1 MGLDE
6 KLAAGEVI
14 VLDGATG
21 TEIARLGGEMN
32 PAAWCAV
39 ANRDHPDIV
48 RGVHESYLEA
58 GADVITTNTFA
69 TCRHVLEGAGL
80 GDETVAINRCA
91 VELAR
96 EARDRVAP
104 GRAVAIAGSM
114 SNTVAWRPGT
124 VGPDPAYFP
133 SPEEETANYRE
144 MADTLAE
151 AGCDLLVMEMMM
163 DVARA
168 TRVTEAALATGLPVW
183 IGISASQGSDGTM
196 IGWDVEREENG
207 RLPEGYSPPP
217 REALETIIDALVALG
232 PRAVGIMHSSVESTS
247 PGLRILY
254 ERWDGPV
261 MAYPEVMRFD
271 SAGHLA
277 RVLIEPEEF
286 ASLCRGWVE
295 GGAQIIG
302 GCCGTTVSHIRAMV
316 DALPERPGPRPPPL
330 SRLPFA
336 PARVPRPR
344 GSVIAAVRHHEA
356 RRSGHPFERPLSERP
371 RPQLPGRRPFES
383 RGAGGA
389 RESEARRQLPA
400 TRSAG
405 GQAGRGSACRA
416 SLPGGP
422 WPPARAR
429 TRVAPARAGP
439 ADTPGTASGGAGPRR
454 APRG

>member
-316 DALPERPGPRPPPL
+316 DALPERPGPRP
-330 SRLPFA
+330 
-336 PARVPRPR
+336 RP
-344 GSVIAAVRHHEA
+344 
-356 RRSGHPFERPLSERP
+356 
-371 RPQLPGRRPFES
+371 
-383 RGAGGA
+383 
-389 RESEARRQLPA
+389 
-400 TRSAG
+400 
-405 GQAGRGSACRA
+405 
-416 SLPGGP
+416 
-422 WPPARAR
+422 
-429 TRVAPARAGP
+429 
-439 ADTPGTASGGAGPRR
+439 
-454 APRG
+454 